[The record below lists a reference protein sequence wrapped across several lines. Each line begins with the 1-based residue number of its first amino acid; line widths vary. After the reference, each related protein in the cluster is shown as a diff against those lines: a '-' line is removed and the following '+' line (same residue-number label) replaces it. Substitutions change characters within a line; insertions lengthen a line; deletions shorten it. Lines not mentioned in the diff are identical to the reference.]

1 MLIEWPV
8 VQYRELPTEIKEM
21 PAMVKTE
28 QGETNIFNI
37 SKPEQYRCQIL
48 HYHNRLSRLY
58 LAVYKGQDRAAAPV
72 FYVLFSDVAY
82 FDCPVSWEGTDFS
95 IADSDACI
103 QLLLEAG
110 LIGKAILQFP
120 KAYASITDYARLYI
134 VQTQADKPVRII
146 ASSANRIHNLPAD
159 LI

>member
-1 MLIEWPV
+1 
-8 VQYRELPTEIKEM
+8 
-21 PAMVKTE
+21 MVKTE

-37 SKPEQYRCQIL
+37 SKPENYRCQIL

-82 FDCPVSWEGTDFS
+82 FECPVTWEGAEFN
-95 IADSDACI
+95 IAASEDCI
-103 QLLLEAG
+103 ALMLEAG
-110 LIGKAILQFP
+110 LIGQAILQFP

-134 VQTQADKPVRII
+134 AQTQADKQVRII
-146 ASSANRIHNLPAD
+146 ANSANMIHKLPAD
-159 LI
+159 LQ

>member
-1 MLIEWPV
+1 
-8 VQYRELPTEIKEM
+8 
-21 PAMVKTE
+21 MVKTE
-28 QGETNIFNI
+28 QGESNIFNI
-37 SKPEQYRCQIL
+37 SKPENYRCQIL

-58 LAVYKGQDRAAAPV
+58 LAIYKGQDRAAAPV

-82 FDCPVSWEGTDFS
+82 FECPVNWEGASFS
-95 IADSDACI
+95 IAASDDCI
-103 QLLLEAG
+103 HLLLEAG

-134 VQTQADKPVRII
+134 AETQADKAVRII
-146 ASSANRIHNLPAD
+146 ASSANMLNNLPAE